1 MAAAAVTG
9 GMVLPASASAS
20 SLGGWT
26 PPIALFGVD
35 IGELVQ
41 GIIEKIVSLVLPS
54 DLAGQWAVGLVKWL
68 VVVPDVADAARFP
81 HVNAFRSGLVGIGFA
96 LLAVSITLCGVQVAL
111 GAPILADAV
120 KRTVIAAGVL
130 VIYPKL
136 VSTVIR
142 AVNIITGDLLT
153 NHLIAEGTDK
163 MLGAALVVGVV
174 TGGFGWSL
182 VLGAALFCLYFIAA
196 LMVIKI
202 GLTAV
207 LAVLLLSGALVWGLY
222 PLPATAWIARAWLS
236 AAFTVA
242 LIPIGWAL
250 VFSAGALLSSDSL
263 VWAGSG
269 GGLGDQLE
277 NIAKPFSALGCFW
290 VAYRTPTYM
299 LGAARFLGISPR
311 ASIAG
316 RSSGSGSSPTRP
328 AASAVR
334 TNTDRF
340 RAVSQRIGA
349 RAAPVASRLKS
360 RAVALGDATR
370 QASLA
375 KVAPTAVTA
384 SLAAGAPDTKTG
396 RIVDR
401 VGPGLAHA
409 GAEVGRGLKAIASAP
424 VKANRGWRQ
433 LAAEGAE
440 LRKSS
445 RPGPSP
451 SSSTD
456 NAVTASPA
464 RQPDAVTPAATR
476 AVSGSAPN
484 SDASTPVPASTPP
497 APADSAQPHPP
508 AVSPDRAPNRTPADH
523 PSSVSG
529 SPPPPRV
536 APDSPPPLPAER
548 PPTPTAQPP
557 RPTPA
562 RPAPSSQAAPSA
574 PTRQSGEQRPAP
586 VRAPA
591 PEIRRAS
598 PPKRKPS

>member
-1 MAAAAVTG
+1 MAF
-9 GMVLPASASAS
+9 L
-20 SLGGWT
+20 
-26 PPIALFGVD
+26 GVD

-68 VVVPDVADAARFP
+68 VVVPDVADASRFP
-81 HVNAFRSGLVGIGFA
+81 HVNAFRSGLVGLGFA

-153 NHLIAEGTDK
+153 NPLIVEGTDK

-202 GLTAV
+202 GLTAG
-207 LAVLLLSGALVWGLY
+207 LAVVLLSGALVWGLY
-222 PLPATAWIARAWLS
+222 PLPAAAWIARAWLS
-236 AAFTVA
+236 AAFTIA

-250 VFSAGALLSSDSL
+250 VFSAGALLTSDSL
-263 VWAGSG
+263 IWATSG

-277 NIAKPFSALGCFW
+277 SIAKPFSALGCFW

-299 LGAARFLGISPR
+299 LGAARFLGISPG

-316 RSSGSGSSPTRP
+316 RSSTSGRSPTKL

-334 TNTDRF
+334 TNSDRF
-340 RAVSQRIGA
+340 RAIGHRVGA

-375 KVAPTAVTA
+375 KVAPAAVTA
-384 SLAAGAPDTKTG
+384 SVAAGAPDTRTG
-396 RIVDR
+396 HIVDR
-401 VGPGLAHA
+401 VGPGLARA
-409 GAEVGRGLKAIASAP
+409 GAGIGRGLKAVTSAP
-424 VKANRGWRQ
+424 TKANRGWRQ

-440 LRKSS
+440 LRKPSQ
-445 RPGPSP
+445 PGPSP
-451 SSSTD
+451 SASTD
-456 NAVTASPA
+456 NAVTATPT
-464 RQPDAVTPAATR
+464 RQPAAITPATPRGASR
-476 AVSGSAPN
+476 PASGS
-484 SDASTPVPASTPP
+484 DAGTP
-497 APADSAQPHPP
+497 APTLNYPATASSAGRHPS
-508 AVSPDRAPNRTPADH
+508 AATPDRAPNRSPTDP
-523 PSSVSG
+523 PRTVNSPQ
-529 SPPPPRV
+529 SPPRPV
-536 APDSPPPLPAER
+536 PDSQPPAER
-548 PPTPTAQPP
+548 PRTPAAARP
-557 RPTPA
+557 RPTPT
-562 RPAPSSQAAPSA
+562 RPTPSTDASPSSPA
-574 PTRQSGEQRPAP
+574 RQSGDGPPAP
-586 VRAPA
+586 TIAPA
-591 PEIRRAS
+591 PPNRRTS